1 MISLD
6 SVIFYDKRRIFN
18 VTLSNNEAEYT
29 VIYTQYVRKK
39 KWLEKD

>member
-1 MISLD
+1 MISID
-6 SVIFYDKRRIFN
+6 NVIFYDKRRTFN

-39 KWLEKD
+39 K